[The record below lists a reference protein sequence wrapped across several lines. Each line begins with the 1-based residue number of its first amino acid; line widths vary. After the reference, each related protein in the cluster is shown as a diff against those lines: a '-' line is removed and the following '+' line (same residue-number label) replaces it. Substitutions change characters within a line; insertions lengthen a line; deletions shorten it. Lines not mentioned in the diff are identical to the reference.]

1 MDGQPWGEL
10 GMALEAIAA
19 QLHRDL
25 EARNAAREE
34 TLQRSRLLIR
44 YAAQT
49 IQALHRGEF
58 DRAQS
63 LLHQAQSLAQ
73 DLIQNLAPRYPD
85 LYYAGYTQD
94 ALKEY
99 VEANVV
105 FRLFTENRYPS
116 PEELGVPSSTYVRG
130 LAEAVGEL
138 RRKCL
143 DLLRHSDADG
153 AEKLLEHMDAIY
165 SLLVTMDYPDAVTGG
180 LRRLTDL
187 ARSLIERTRGELT
200 LSRRLLALQKVIE
213 ESPTE
218 IFPTDDPQG

>member
-1 MDGQPWGEL
+1 MDGSPWGYP
-10 GMALEAIAA
+10 GVVLEEIAA
-19 QLHRDL
+19 QLHQDL

-44 YAAQT
+44 HAAQT
-49 IQALHRGEF
+49 IQALHRGDF
-58 DRAQS
+58 SRAQA
-63 LLHQAQSLAQ
+63 LLQEARTLARE
-73 DLIQNLAPRYPD
+73 LTQNLARRFPD

-105 FRLFTENRYPS
+105 YRLFTEGTYPT
-116 PEELGVPSSTYVRG
+116 PAELDVPSTTYVRG

-138 RRKCL
+138 RRRCL
-143 DLLRHSDADG
+143 DLLRHNNASQ
-153 AEKLLEHMDAIY
+153 AEQLLEHMDAIY
-165 SLLVTMDYPDAVTGG
+165 SLLVTMDYPDALTGG

-200 LSRRLLALQKVIE
+200 LSRRLYALQKVLE
-213 ESPTE
+213 QMPPSSTAASQET
-218 IFPTDDPQG
+218 

>member
-1 MDGQPWGEL
+1 MDGSPWGYPG
-10 GMALEAIAA
+10 GMLEEIAA
-19 QLHRDL
+19 QLHQDL

-44 YAAQT
+44 HAAQT
-49 IQALHRGEF
+49 IQALHRGDF
-58 DRAQS
+58 QRAHA
-63 LLHQAQSLAQ
+63 LLQEARTLAQ
-73 DLIQNLAPRYPD
+73 ELTQNLAPRFPD

-105 FRLFTENRYPS
+105 YHLFTEGTYPT
-116 PEELGVPSSTYVRG
+116 PAELGVPSATYVRG

-143 DLLRHSDADG
+143 DLLRHNNAPQ
-153 AEKLLEHMDAIY
+153 AEQLLEHMDAIY
-165 SLLVTMDYPDAVTGG
+165 SLLVTMDYPDALTGG

-200 LSRRLLALQKVIE
+200 LSRRLYALQKVIE
-213 ESPTE
+213 QAQASSNASSQET
-218 IFPTDDPQG
+218 

>member
-1 MDGQPWGEL
+1 MDDPPWGEP
-10 GMALEAIAA
+10 GVALEEIAA
-19 QLHRDL
+19 QLHQDL

-44 YAAQT
+44 HAAQT
-49 IQALHRGEF
+49 IQALHRDDF
-58 DRAQS
+58 R
-63 LLHQAQSLAQ
+63 QAHVRLQKARTLAQ
-73 DLIQNLAPRYPD
+73 ELIHNLARRFPD

-105 FRLFTENRYPS
+105 YRLFTEGRYPT
-116 PEELGVPSSTYVRG
+116 PAELGVPSATYVRG

-143 DLLRHSDADG
+143 DLLRHNNALQ
-153 AEKLLEHMDAIY
+153 AEQLLEHMDAIY
-165 SLLVTMDYPDAVTGG
+165 SLLVTIDYPDALTGG

-200 LSRRLLALQKVIE
+200 LSRRLYALQKVIE
-213 ESPTE
+213 QAQASSSTSSYET
-218 IFPTDDPQG
+218 